1 MHKIAKY
8 MKPYI
13 GLIIGAILL
22 LFVQAM
28 CDLALP
34 DYMSNIVNVGLQQG
48 GIEDAVP
55 KALTETKMNKILLFM
70 TEDEKKLLS
79 DSYTKI
85 DQSSSDYNDYLDKY
99 PILSKESVYV
109 LKNQDDE
116 NKEKLNSAMSKALLV
131 TYGIDQMQES
141 ALKEGKDIE
150 IQGNKIPAG
159 TDLFAILGNMPE
171 EQRITMAEESVKQY
185 SSLGENTI
193 VQAATSAVKVEYKVL
208 GMDTDKI
215 QNRYIL
221 KMGVF
226 MLLISLL
233 SAVAIV
239 IVGFLSSRTAAGF
252 ARDLRGQV
260 FKKVQRF
267 SNTEIDKFSTASLI
281 TRTTN
286 DITQLQMLIV
296 IMIRMVFYAPI
307 IGVGGVIRAIGKSAS
322 MSWIIALA
330 VALILVLIAVII
342 VVAVPKFKIIQKL
355 VDRLNLVARENLS
368 GIMVIRAFNTE
379 KFEEKRFDKAN
390 SDVTKNNLFVNR
402 LMSVMMPA
410 MTIIMNGVSLLI
422 VWVGAHEIEKS
433 SMQVGDMMAFMQ
445 YAIQILIAFM
455 MMSAMF
461 IMVPRA
467 SVAAQRV
474 SEILETEEVIKEPK
488 TSKKFD
494 ESKKGVV
501 EFRNVS
507 FRYPEAEEDVI
518 KNISFTARPGQTT
531 AIIGATGSGK
541 TTLINLIPR
550 FYDATEGQV
559 LVDGVDVRDVTTH
572 DLREKIGYVPQK
584 AFLFSGTID
593 SNLRY
598 GKEKASEEEIEKA
611 AEIAQASEFIKE
623 KEEGFKTEVAQG
635 GGNLSGGQKQRLSIA
650 RALAKKPDIYI
661 FDDSF
666 SALDFKTD
674 AALRKALKENTA
686 SSTVIIV
693 AQRISTIKNAEQIIV
708 LDEGKVVGIGTHD
721 ELMKNCETYRE
732 IALSQLSK
740 EELA

>member
-159 TDLFAILGNMPE
+159 TDLFAILGKMPE

-185 SSLGENTI
+185 SALGENTI

-611 AEIAQASEFIKE
+611 AEIAQASEFIKG

>member
-159 TDLFAILGNMPE
+159 TDLFAILGKMPE

-185 SSLGENTI
+185 SALGENTI
-193 VQAATSAVKVEYKVL
+193 VQAATSAVKAEYKVL

-422 VWVGAHEIEKS
+422 VWVGAHEIEKF

>member
-1 MHKIAKY
+1 MYKLAKY
-8 MKPYI
+8 VKPFI
-13 GLIIGAILL
+13 GLILGAILL

-34 DYMSNIVNVGLQQG
+34 DYMSKIVNVGLQQG

-55 KALTETKMNKILLFM
+55 EVMTEGRMNKILLFM
-70 TEDEKKLLS
+70 TEDEQKLVS
-79 DSYTKI
+79 DNYTKI
-85 DQSSSDYNDYLDKY
+85 DKTSSDYDKYLKKY
-99 PILSKESVYV
+99 PILSQESVYV
-109 LKNQDDE
+109 LNKKDKNIVED
-116 NKEKLNSAMSKALLV
+116 LNPVMGKALL
-131 TYGIDQMQES
+131 TTFGIEQMQ
-141 ALKEGKDIE
+141 ATAIKEGKE
-150 IQGNKIPAG
+150 IDFLGNKVPAT
-159 TDLFAILGNMPE
+159 TDLFAEIAKMPQE
-171 EQRITMAEESVKQY
+171 VRLALAKEAVKQT
-185 SSLGENTI
+185 SALGEDAVVQGASQVVKAEYQTI
-193 VQAATSAVKVEYKVL
+193 
-208 GMDTDKI
+208 GMNTDKM
-215 QNRYIL
+215 QTRYIL
-221 KMGVF
+221 KIGIY

-239 IVGFLSSRTAAGF
+239 IVGFFSSKAAAGI
-252 ARDLRGQV
+252 ARDIRGEV
-260 FKKVQRF
+260 FNKVQRF

-286 DITQLQMLIV
+286 DITQIQMFVV

-307 IGVGGVIRAIGKSAS
+307 IGVGGVIRAVGKSPS

-330 VALILVLIAVII
+330 VLLLLALIVVII
-342 VVAVPKFKIIQKL
+342 VVALPKFKIIQKL
-355 VDRLNLVARENLS
+355 IDRLNLVIRENLS
-368 GIMVIRAFNTE
+368 GMMVIRAFNTE
-379 KFEEKRFDKAN
+379 KFEEDRFDKAN
-390 SDVTKNNLFVNR
+390 SDVTQNSLFVNR
-402 LMSVMMPA
+402 LMSAMMPI
-410 MTIIMNGVSLLI
+410 MTLIMNGVSLLI

-433 SMQVGDMMAFMQ
+433 AMQVGDMMAFMQ
-445 YAIQILIAFM
+445 YAIQILIAFV
-455 MMSAMF
+455 MMSVML
-461 IMVPRA
+461 IMIPRA
-467 SVAAQRV
+467 SVAAQRI
-474 SEILETEEVIKEPK
+474 SEVLETEEVIKEPK
-488 TSKKFD
+488 SSKKFD
-494 ESKKGVV
+494 EDKKGVI

-518 KNISFTARPGQTT
+518 KNINFTALPGQTT
-531 AIIGATGSGK
+531 AIIGSTGSGK

-550 FYDATEGQV
+550 FYDVREGQV
-559 LVDGVDVRDVTTH
+559 LIDGVDVREVTTH

-598 GKEKASEEEIEKA
+598 GDENASEEDIALA
-611 AEIAQASEFIKE
+611 ADIAQASEFIKA
-623 KEEGFKTEVAQG
+623 KEDGFDSEVAQG

-650 RALAKKPDIYI
+650 RALAKKPEIFI

-674 AALRKALKENTA
+674 SALRKALKENTA

-708 LDEGKVVGIGTHD
+708 LDEGKIVGIGNHK
-721 ELMKNCETYRE
+721 ELMENCETYKE

>member
-159 TDLFAILGNMPE
+159 TDLFAILGKMPE

-185 SSLGENTI
+185 SALGENTI
-193 VQAATSAVKVEYKVL
+193 VQAATSAVKAEYKVL